1 MITFKWVEKDGV
13 VMNDIQWTEELAE
26 EWGNRTTGR
35 LYIRDQEHF
44 RQSEFF
50 LNQYSEL
57 KTEIESILNGE
68 ITDQKFSMTY
78 AQRKEGLKYLPRLK
92 STPLNKGIRQ
102 RFHQSN
108 LDFKYEVTYKE
119 GIFYDSKKNQGF
131 DFALW
136 DQEYNFMNF
145 RNLCFGR
152 RALSYGKDHWNKEI
166 RKNSGWEEMNEKL
179 GADKLQ
185 KGVDVDHRKRQPTIL
200 GEIQFGNWG
209 LVYRDILKVVQVER
223 DEDVDLLIYITATGN
238 LDKRISTAT
247 VNFNKTKKLFEEFK
261 NVLSMPIWLIGIDI
275 E

>member
-1 MITFKWVEKDGV
+1 MT
-13 VMNDIQWTEELAE
+13 DIQWTEELAE
-26 EWGNRTTGR
+26 EWANRTTGR

-78 AQRKEGLKYLPRLK
+78 AQKKEGLKYLPRLK
-92 STPLNKGIRQ
+92 STPLNRGIRQ
-102 RFHQSN
+102 RFHQSK

-152 RALSYGKDHWNKEI
+152 RALSYGKDYWDKEI
-166 RKNSGWEEMNEKL
+166 RKNSGWEDMNEKL
-179 GADKLQ
+179 GAYKLG
-185 KGVDVDHRKRQPTIL
+185 KGVNIDYKKSQPTIL

-247 VNFNKTKKLFEEFK
+247 VNFKKTKDLFEEFK